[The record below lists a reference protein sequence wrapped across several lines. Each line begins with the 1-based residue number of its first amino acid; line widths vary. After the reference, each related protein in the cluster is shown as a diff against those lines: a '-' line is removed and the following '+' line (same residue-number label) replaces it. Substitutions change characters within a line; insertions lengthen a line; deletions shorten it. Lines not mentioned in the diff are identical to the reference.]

1 MNAFRFSHTVVLGFA
16 VACAL
21 LAVIGWLWRDA
32 LLATLVR
39 NDRTKTMASNTDA
52 AYQWIAA
59 QLPSEM
65 PHFQLPDAYGNVHSS
80 ADWLGDV
87 VVVNV
92 WATWCEPCRW
102 EVPLLIAA
110 QEKWSEHGL
119 QVVGLALDEPAD
131 VQVFEAAMGIN
142 YVSLIVGSE
151 ARSVLDAFGSSALG
165 IPHTLVFDRTG
176 ERVGFHLGML
186 TAEELEAL
194 LGIWIKDTLH
204 KTP

>member
-52 AYQWIAA
+52 TYQWIAA

-80 ADWLGDV
+80 ADWLGNI
-87 VVVNV
+87 VVVNI

-110 QEKWSEHGL
+110 QEQWAAHGL

-131 VQVFEAAMGIN
+131 VQAFEVAMGIN

-151 ARSVLDAFGSSALG
+151 ARPVLDALGSSALG

-176 ERVGFHLGML
+176 ARVGFHLGML

-194 LGIWIKDTLH
+194 LGIWMKDTLH